1 MPAPGPFAG
10 AIATCGAVFR
20 GRIIERRARHRRR
33 VRPGAIVQP
42 GLAIG
47 SVAGGDAVSS
57 PHLPDDRA
65 VRANTYGLLGAL
77 LARPPGQ
84 AMFDLLASMEIPSDD
99 GLGAAWRGLESA
111 AQRADVESV
120 DDEYHDLF
128 IGVGRGELIPYGSW
142 YRTGFMMDKPLAVLR
157 SDLAALGFERQ
168 DDVKEPEDHAAA
180 LLETMALIVASPEHG
195 VDVQRRFFDHHVA
208 PWMRALFADLQT
220 ADSARFYRAVGQFGD
235 QFMAFEMQYLSIVV

>member
-1 MPAPGPFAG
+1 M
-10 AIATCGAVFR
+10 
-20 GRIIERRARHRRR
+20 
-33 VRPGAIVQP
+33 
-42 GLAIG
+42 
-47 SVAGGDAVSS
+47 
-57 PHLPDDRA
+57 
-65 VRANTYGLLGAL
+65 RANTYGLLGAL